1 MTAGQPDPNPSESES
16 EPIERTRYRR
26 DWHVIR
32 TLLPYLWPAGRLD
45 LKTRVVIAML
55 FLIGAKVAVVQVPL
69 LLGSVVDRLDAA
81 GRDVVLTLPIALIV
95 AFGLARL
102 LSVAFGELRDA
113 VFARVGQQAIRDVA
127 LQTFRRLHSLSLR
140 FHLERRTGGLSRVI
154 ERGTKGIEFLLTF
167 TLFNVLPTLLEIGLV
182 CGILLYRYDAP
193 YAAIT
198 FASVVFY
205 IAFTFFVTEWR
216 TRFIRRMNDSDEQA
230 NTKAI
235 DSLLNYE
242 TVKYFGNE
250 EHEARRFD
258 TSLRRY
264 QDAAVTTKV
273 TLAVLNIGQGIVIAI
288 GMTAVLLLAGQAIV
302 DGRMNLGDLVVINAF
317 MLQLYQPLGFLGFV
331 YRQIKQSLVDMER
344 MFDLLGQNPEIADA
358 PAAAE
363 LQVGNAEIEFD
374 HVDFS
379 YDVERPILHDLSFRV
394 GSGQTVAI
402 VGPSGAGKSTISRL
416 LFRFYEATDGA
427 IRIDGQN
434 LREVSQSSLRA
445 AIGIV
450 PQDTVLFNDTILYNI
465 AYARP
470 GCEGEEVENVA
481 RAAHIHEFIASLPQG
496 YQSMVGERG
505 LKLSGGEK
513 QRVAIARML
522 LKQPRIMLF
531 DEATS
536 ALDTAT
542 EKEIQANLRE
552 LSRGHTTLIIAH
564 RLSTVVDADEILV
577 LDKGRVVERG
587 RHRELLEKDGL
598 YAEMWSRQQES
609 QRVAER
615 LAALREAEA
624 APAGGLVDAG
634 K

>member
-1 MTAGQPDPNPSESES
+1 LGGTEDADSAVGK
-16 EPIERTRYRR
+16 RGHR
-26 DWHVIR
+26 DWQVIR
-32 TLLPYLWPAGRLD
+32 TLLPYLWPQGRLD
-45 LKTRVVIAML
+45 LRTRVVIAMI
-55 FLIGAKVAVVQVPL
+55 FLVSAKIAVVQVPL
-69 LLGSVVDRLDAA
+69 LLGEIVEVLDPENGGAVIA
-81 GRDVVLTLPIALIV
+81 LPILLIV
-95 AFGLARL
+95 AFGIARL
-102 LSVAFGELRDA
+102 MSVAFGELRDA
-113 VFARVGQQAIRDVA
+113 VFARVAQQAIRDVA
-127 LQTFRRLHSLSLR
+127 LQTFRSLHALSLR

-167 TLFNVLPTLLEIGLV
+167 TLFNVLPTLIEIGLV
-182 CGILLYRYDAP
+182 CGILLYRYDYPFAV
-193 YAAIT
+193 IT
-198 FASVVFY
+198 FVSVLLY
-205 IAFTFFVTEWR
+205 IGFTFYVTEWR
-216 TRFIRRMNDSDEQA
+216 TRFIRQMNDSDEQA

-258 TSLRRY
+258 VSLRRY
-264 QDAAVTTKV
+264 QNAAVTTKV
-273 TLAVLNIGQGIVIAI
+273 SLSVLNIGQGAVIAV
-288 GMTAVLLLAGQAIV
+288 GMTGVLLLASDSIA
-302 DGRMNLGDLVVINAF
+302 DGRMSLGDLVAINAF
-317 MLQLYQPLGFLGFV
+317 MFQLYQPLGFLGFV

-344 MFDLLGQNPEIADA
+344 MFDLLGQKPEIADGDR
-358 PAAAE
+358 AE
-363 LQVGNAEIEFD
+363 TLAVGAAEIEFD

-379 YDVERPILHDLSFRV
+379 YDADRPILHDVSFRV
-394 GSGQTVAI
+394 APGKTVAI

-416 LFRFYEATDGA
+416 LFRFYDVSAGA
-427 IRIDGQN
+427 VRIDGRDIRDVTQA
-434 LREVSQSSLRA
+434 SLRA

-470 GCEGEEVENVA
+470 GCADEEVETAA
-481 RAAHIHEFIASLPQG
+481 RTARIHDFVTELPQG
-496 YQSMVGERG
+496 YASMVGERG

-522 LKQPRIMLF
+522 LKKPKIMMF

-542 EKEIQANLRE
+542 EKDIQANLSD
-552 LSRGHTTLIIAH
+552 LSRDHTTLVIAH

-577 LDKGRVVERG
+577 LDKGRVAERG
-587 RHRELLEKDGL
+587 RHFDLLAKDGL

-609 QRVAER
+609 LRVAER
-615 LAALREAEA
+615 LAELQEADGDA
-624 APAGGLVDAG
+624 ATVGTG

>member
-1 MTAGQPDPNPSESES
+1 MSRDDDDAEKQ
-16 EPIERTRYRR
+16 TRSSR

-32 TLLPYLWPAGRLD
+32 TLLPFLWPPGRFD
-45 LKTRVVIAML
+45 LRTRVVVAMI
-55 FLIGAKVAVVQVPL
+55 FLISAKIAVVQVPL
-69 LLGSVVDRLDAA
+69 LLGSIVEALDPAD
-81 GRDVVLTLPIALIV
+81 GSKVLVLPIALIV
-95 AFGLARL
+95 AFGVARL
-102 LSVAFGELRDA
+102 ATVAFGELRDA
-113 VFARVGQQAIRDVA
+113 VFARVAQQAIRDVA
-127 LQTFRRLHSLSLR
+127 LQTFRRLHALSLR
-140 FHLERRTGGLSRVI
+140 FHLDRRTGGLSRVI

-167 TLFNVLPTLLEIGLV
+167 SLFNVLPTLLEIGLV
-182 CGILLYRYDAP
+182 CGILLYRYDP
-193 YAAIT
+193 PFAAIT
-198 FASVVFY
+198 FVSVVLY
-205 IAFTFFVTEWR
+205 IGFTFFVTEWR

-258 TSLRRY
+258 VSLRRY
-264 QDAAVTTKV
+264 QNAAVTTKV
-273 TLAVLNIGQGIVIAI
+273 SLSLLNIGQGAVIAL
-288 GMTAVLLLAGQAIV
+288 GMTAVLMLAGDAIAE
-302 DGRMNLGDLVVINAF
+302 GRMSLGDLVAINAF
-317 MLQLYQPLGFLGFV
+317 MFQLYQPLGFLGFV

-344 MFDLLGQNPEIADA
+344 MFELLDKQPEIADDGGA
-358 PAAAE
+358 SVLE
-363 LQVGNAEIEFD
+363 VGAAEIEFD

-379 YDVERPILHDLSFRV
+379 YDPDRPILHDVSFRV
-394 GSGQTVAI
+394 PPGKTVAI

-416 LFRFYEATDGA
+416 LFRFYDVSAGA
-427 IRIDGQN
+427 IRIDGRDI
-434 LREVSQSSLRA
+434 REVTQASVRA

-470 GCEGEEVENVA
+470 GCGDDEVETVA
-481 RAAHIHEFIASLPQG
+481 RTAHIHDFIAELPQG
-496 YQSMVGERG
+496 YASMVGERG

-522 LKQPRIMLF
+522 LKNPKIMVF

-542 EKEIQANLRE
+542 EKDIQANLAE
-552 LSRGHTTLIIAH
+552 LSRDHTTVVIAH

-577 LDKGRVVERG
+577 LEAGRVAERG
-587 RHRELLEKDGL
+587 RHLDLLTKGGL

-615 LAALREAEA
+615 LAELQGADE
-624 APAGGLVDAG
+624 
-634 K
+634 